1 MAEDD
6 KYVPSEGNRK
16 LDPTA
21 LWGSAVSRAL
31 DAEQAAYEK
40 RRDAGHAASIRK
52 FISHQEKGMKQDGLE
67 YDSEGTLR
75 PSGPRGYENSFD
87 YRRKEQTK
95 ADRAHI
101 TERTWGKYN
110 RGETLDM
117 YGRMQGAPSPVRAS
131 KKSQITTSISPD
143 YGQIRLSNPT
153 TASFMSPVA
162 GGLSPWIG
170 RFPSTVCGPMLVS
183 TYGFSGGVIQSNAQ
197 EAINSGFCVNSVS
210 HWT

>member
-6 KYVPSEGNRK
+6 KYVPSGGNPK
-16 LDPTA
+16 LDVA
-21 LWGSAVSRAL
+21 SLWGPTLSRAL
-31 DAEQAAYEK
+31 DKQQADYEK
-40 RRDAGHAASIRK
+40 NRDAGRAANLNK
-52 FISHQEKGMKQDGLE
+52 LNYHQSKGMAQDGLE
-67 YDSEGTLR
+67 YDSEGDLR
-75 PSGPRGYENSFD
+75 SSGPNGYENSFD
-87 YRRKEQTK
+87 YQRKEQTK

-110 RGETLDM
+110 RGQTLDM
-117 YGRMQGAPSPVRAS
+117 YGKMQGAPRPVRATR
-131 KKSQITTSISPD
+131 KSQIATSISPD

-170 RFPSTVCGPMLVS
+170 RFPSMVCGPMLVS

-197 EAINSGFCVNSVS
+197 EAINNGFCVNSIS